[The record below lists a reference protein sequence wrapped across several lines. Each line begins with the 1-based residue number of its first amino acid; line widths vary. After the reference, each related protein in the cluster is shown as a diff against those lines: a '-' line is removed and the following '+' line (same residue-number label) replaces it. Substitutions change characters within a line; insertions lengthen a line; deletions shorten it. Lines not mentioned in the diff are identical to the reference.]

1 MAQAAINNADMATN
15 DHAPPMDTEVH
26 GSDACNSNPIGDTT
40 QDDMHASPG
49 VELPDIT
56 SQNMDYKDAVDLLLA
71 CSTDTTTEVE
81 SPSQPPAFG
90 RRGDHPPTKGVK
102 ASSINPELAES
113 DSGSDSQSSDS
124 EDESASGDASQSTSD
139 TKTVVFKKEKQK
151 QKKSS
156 TLIEKLRAAQLSV
169 RQAGAIARLRKEFGI
184 EDIEELLAMLKAEL
198 DRAGIDTRLMFCDTT
213 NRNEVAKFILH
224 HAILFEWLKK
234 NTNNPATMPLVYAV
248 LGKLSEYHN
257 EMIEARALG
266 LAEEV
271 VKEKTQALRE
281 EVGRLKRKKKEL
293 KAELKAEKNNRRFGN
308 STPAGKAK
316 KALPKSSVAN
326 LV

>member
-1 MAQAAINNADMATN
+1 MAQQALENNAPQFSWDVHES
-15 DHAPPMDTEVH
+15 DVHASNMHESDVH
-26 GSDACNSNPIGDTT
+26 ASNMHESDV
-40 QDDMHASPG
+40 HESPG
-49 VELPDIT
+49 VVLPELT
-56 SQNMDYKDAVDLLLA
+56 HEGMDELYEATVDQLLE
-71 CSTDTTTEVE
+71 TT
-81 SPSQPPAFG
+81 PLQAFG
-90 RRGDHPPTKGVK
+90 RRKDNPPRGRVK
-102 ASSINPELAES
+102 TSSANPKLES
-113 DSGSDSQSSDS
+113 DSGSESSDS
-124 EDESASGDASQSTSD
+124 EDEGASGDASQSTSD
-139 TKTVVFKKEKQK
+139 TKTVFFKKEK
-151 QKKSS
+151 KKKAP

-169 RQAGAIARLRKEFGI
+169 RQAGAIARLRKEIGI

-248 LGKLSEYHN
+248 LAKLAEYHN

-266 LAEEV
+266 LAEEM

-293 KAELKAEKNNRRFGN
+293 KAELKAEKNNRRFGK
-308 STPAGKAK
+308 SVPAGKAK
-316 KALPKSSVAN
+316 KASPKSSVAN